1 MCNENDSAK
10 LMCLCM
16 CVCVGLT
23 VVTMKCLV
31 ARRRR
36 RLAAVHLTG
45 SSILAGLHLTAGA
58 LGRFASNGWSHA
70 AATTQQQCLDACFA
84 DLSCVIAEWSDVF
97 KCWLDDSV
105 LHSPNTAEYTVF
117 EIVRECPTTSGTS
130 VSFLLRN
137 YCVRANSC
145 YDFTN
150 STVCAQKSVT

>member
-16 CVCVGLT
+16 CVCRSDGRDNEVFSCT
-23 VVTMKCLV
+23 TSTS
-31 ARRRR
+31 
-36 RLAAVHLTG
+36 TG
-45 SSILAGLHLTAGA
+45 SCPPDWIVH